1 MPPQRPPAGIPL
13 EAWRQ
18 TARHSDIAET
28 ADEIARLVRE
38 HLPAAFLAVRR
49 IDLDR
54 RLLETVAAAACTA
67 SPPPSLRARTECSPE
82 GLHELL
88 AWCRQGAT
96 RRGVLRAGDALLD
109 LAAPQGAAG
118 GVIVGP
124 LGEPDRPSGLLVA
137 LAGAN
142 GGFSRAHELLVAS
155 LLEPVAVALANDAR
169 LHELTRLRE
178 ALEADKRALLSRLD
192 RQDVS
197 DAIVGAGTGL
207 RTVLERVE
215 QVARTDTPVLIV
227 GETGTGKEVIARAIH
242 SRSRRAAGPIVRV
255 NCGAIPPGLVDSE
268 LFGHERGSFT
278 GAVAARQGVF
288 ERADGGT
295 LFLDEIG
302 ELPLEA
308 QVRLLR
314 VLQDGAFERV
324 GGHRTLQVDVRM
336 VAATHR
342 DLQQMVAQR
351 LFREDLW
358 YRIGVFPI
366 PLPPLRERV
375 EDVPVLAAHFAWRAG
390 NRLAGAPLVPTP
402 QDAELLVAYHWPG
415 NVRELAAVI
424 ERAAI
429 LGGGYRL
436 DVAAAL
442 GGAAV
447 SRDQHRTAT
456 PLAPATPLAASAPNP
471 GVPVPLADAMARH
484 IESALALTRGRIE
497 GPRGAAAVLRINPH
511 TLRARMR
518 RLGVDWRRFR
528 A

>member
-1 MPPQRPPAGIPL
+1 MVPQFPPGVLL

-28 ADEIARLVRE
+28 ADEIARVVRE
-38 HLPAAFLAVRR
+38 HLPAALLAVRR

-54 RLLETVAAAACTA
+54 RLLETVAVAACTA
-67 SPPPSLRARTECSPE
+67 SPAPSLRARTECSPD
-82 GLHELL
+82 GLHQLL
-88 AWCRQGAT
+88 AWCRQGLT
-96 RRGVLRAGDALLD
+96 RRGVLHAGDPLLD
-109 LAAPQGAAG
+109 LAAPEGTAGAA
-118 GVIVGP
+118 IVGP
-124 LGEPDRPSGLLVA
+124 LGEPDRPSGLVVA
-137 LAGAN
+137 LAGTNA
-142 GGFSRAHELLVAS
+142 GFSRGHELLMAS
-155 LLEPVAVALANDAR
+155 LLEPVTVALANDAR
-169 LHELTRLRE
+169 LHELTKLRE

-215 QVARTDTPVLIV
+215 QVAPTDTPVLIL

-278 GAVAARQGVF
+278 GAVAARHGVF

-324 GGHRTLQVDVRM
+324 GGHRTLAVDVRV

-366 PLPPLRERV
+366 PLPPLRERLD
-375 EDVPVLAAHFAWRAG
+375 DVPVLAAHFAWRAG

-402 QDAELLVAYHWPG
+402 QDAELLASYRWPG

-429 LGGGYRL
+429 LGGGHRL
-436 DVAAAL
+436 DVVGAL
-442 GGAAV
+442 GGFTV
-447 SRDQHRTAT
+447 PRDQRPAAT
-456 PLAPATPLAASAPNP
+456 PLAPTAPNP
-471 GVPVPLADAMARH
+471 ATTVPLADAMARH
-484 IESALALTRGRIE
+484 IEHALALTRGRIE
-497 GPRGAAAVLRINPH
+497 GPRGAAAMLRINPH

-518 RLGVDWRRFR
+518 RLGLDWRRFR